1 MRWCINAPLRF
12 CYQKHIPSLNNLNH
26 RLLYYECRL
35 LSSDPK
41 IKTSSSLWLSPVTM
55 LIVISNSR
63 VTESVGLWMRTLGL
77 KSMFFLYG
85 APDSRVLEILQTY
98 LAQNSCRFM
107 PISTDSGK
115 ETRERD
121 QKRPGWICVTAHV
134 CPVCL
139 WGPPLPI
146 LSPCVVLQQPLPL

>member
-1 MRWCINAPLRF
+1 
-12 CYQKHIPSLNNLNH
+12 
-26 RLLYYECRL
+26 
-35 LSSDPK
+35 
-41 IKTSSSLWLSPVTM
+41 M

-98 LAQNSCRFM
+98 LVQNSCRFM

-115 ETRERD
+115 ETRER
-121 QKRPGWICVTAHV
+121 KRSEETRMDLCY
-134 CPVCL
+134 CPCL
-139 WGPPLPI
+139 PSVSVGTTPSHPQSLCGLAAAPTLVIPVGEQVSLAQVQGGHAPSQGEPHLNFCRNHWGGEDLPT
-146 LSPCVVLQQPLPL
+146 LQYNF